1 MKTNEIQEYIH
12 REKPA
17 AAYLGRHEM
26 QAMVAEAESH
36 GWTRPDCFIG
46 NSDLARMEYCGCPI
60 FEVNSESHVGFGQN
74 TIAMASADEKTP
86 PKETTL

>member
-1 MKTNEIQEYIH
+1 MNVTQIQERIM

-17 AAYLGRHEM
+17 AAYLGRLEM

-36 GWTRPDCFIG
+36 GWTRPDCFLG
-46 NSDLARMEYCGCPI
+46 NSDLARMEYNGCPI

-74 TIAMASADEKTP
+74 DQAHPTAAGE
-86 PKETTL
+86 